1 MFFPFHDV
9 KCASHDVK
17 RPSHDVKRTFHDVQR
32 KKLRYVET
40 FVRRSVTFFY
50 IRNKIV
56 EARNSLFFLLIPI
69 LFITFA
75 FVIPWMMLALTKSM
89 AWPIIIRKTC
99 INVFF

>member
-1 MFFPFHDV
+1 MFFP
-9 KCASHDVK
+9 
-17 RPSHDVKRTFHDVQR
+17 FHDVQR

-40 FVRRSVTFFY
+40 FVRRSITFFY

-75 FVIPWMMLALTKSM
+75 FVLPWMAGNEMPT
-89 AWPIIIRKTC
+89 
-99 INVFF
+99 N

>member
-75 FVIPWMMLALTKSM
+75 FVIPWMAGNEMPT
-89 AWPIIIRKTC
+89 
-99 INVFF
+99 N